1 MIHKHINLLYLF
13 FPVAFILG
21 PLAAEVLVAYINLYF
36 LFNFNKFKKKVI
48 DLFNENKILIII
60 IFIFFVTS
68 IISSINA
75 SEKFIAFY
83 KSFFHLR
90 FYIFFIFTIIFCKYY
105 FYKNRNLE
113 NYKKI
118 YLLIFLFLSLS
129 VLIEFLVHY
138 LYEINIIDYR
148 FQFYQYSRYSGLFGH
163 ELIAGSFLQK
173 GLIFLLLFSLKFQSK
188 FNFFFGTYLL
198 LIIFLTGERIAF
210 LYSLI
215 LYILVISANIKK
227 VDLKKLLLFFF
238 LIISIVYFSFQ
249 NSIHLKERYLS
260 IYNHSLSLINS
271 DERKNLDSPYFK
283 LFSSGI
289 SVWKKNKLFGVGVR
303 NYRIEC
309 KNYSEICSTHP
320 HNYYL
325 EILAE
330 NGILGIVLFI
340 LMLFFLIF
348 VCKKTFFFKKE
359 NLLII
364 FCFLVL
370 FTPLASTGSYY
381 NNHNSSLLWLTI
393 SFLYFFKRYFYL
405 IKY

>member
-1 MIHKHINLLYLF
+1 M
-13 FPVAFILG
+13 
-21 PLAAEVLVAYINLYF
+21 
-36 LFNFNKFKKKVI
+36 
-48 DLFNENKILIII
+48 
-60 IFIFFVTS
+60 
-68 IISSINA
+68 
-75 SEKFIAFY
+75 
-83 KSFFHLR
+83 
-90 FYIFFIFTIIFCKYY
+90 
-105 FYKNRNLE
+105 
-113 NYKKI
+113 
-118 YLLIFLFLSLS
+118 
-129 VLIEFLVHY
+129 
-138 LYEINIIDYR
+138 
-148 FQFYQYSRYSGLFGH
+148 
-163 ELIAGSFLQK
+163 
-173 GLIFLLLFSLKFQSK
+173 
-188 FNFFFGTYLL
+188 
-198 LIIFLTGERIAF
+198 
-210 LYSLI
+210 
-215 LYILVISANIKK
+215 
-227 VDLKKLLLFFF
+227 
-238 LIISIVYFSFQ
+238 YFSFQ